1 MELVN
6 KNLRFLRGKANLT
19 QKELALRLDV
29 KLPVIGSYEEG
40 RSLPPIP
47 TSIKIAQLFNV
58 SLDMLL
64 TRDVSE
70 SRHKTKAGKE
80 KEILA
85 ITIDSLGDE
94 NVEFVSH
101 KASAGYISEYSDT
114 EYLKELPKISLPFL
128 SKSHSYRAFE
138 ITGQSMLPVQS
149 GDIIVGKYLDDI
161 KKIKSSKTYV
171 FVAKTNGIVYKRV
184 FEFLTSSLLLVSD
197 NPAYDPYILP
207 FEDILEVWAF
217 VVRMTQEEEQPDL
230 SLRYA
235 DKIVNLKNR

>member
-114 EYLKELPKISLPFL
+114 EYLKELPKISLPTSDSL
-128 SKSHSYRAFE
+128 SIKSMNCPTFSFTA
-138 ITGQSMLPVQS
+138 G
-149 GDIIVGKYLDDI
+149 LDD
-161 KKIKSSKTYV
+161 
-171 FVAKTNGIVYKRV
+171 F
-184 FEFLTSSLLLVSD
+184 
-197 NPAYDPYILP
+197 
-207 FEDILEVWAF
+207 
-217 VVRMTQEEEQPDL
+217 
-230 SLRYA
+230 
-235 DKIVNLKNR
+235 KIVDLEYE